1 MYIPNDQTGIPV
13 LQALACTHALSQAG
27 TDELWRRGL
36 PRVLNAP
43 DQDWPLP
50 LAPSYDVVQ
59 EILANPITLK
69 ANTDL
74 AAALAAVV
82 TDTTQLDQILKIN
95 KSAEVASSA
104 SLNSMLSTSHR
115 AKSPFSSLHA
125 SATTQEAK
133 ASNAV
138 LSGDAHSCL
147 NMLLDPAT
155 QDVMVKQLASISN
168 MIPTKS
174 EKALTQLLQNTFPGL
189 DSTDIDAEALSRDDS
204 AARPWVLRSL
214 RNMVLRLVKEVDT
227 SVYVLLGEKIVKE
240 ERMLDPYCVEVVQA
254 AIETGIFPDDA
265 IFTLSAYASARAE
278 VVTNADSPLRKKPEV
293 PQVEHRRQK
302 CIESVA
308 PQDDYLAALSVLGLG
323 DAAARLA
330 ISAGDLT
337 EQEFEDRLVDA
348 DAETIVD
355 WAEKRLG
362 QQPSP
367 GRVAEV
373 LDALPQ
379 HRQMDVLKE
388 VSNRP
393 NPLELQPELALC
405 LPNASELKVSD
416 RAAIYVANVAN
427 RTLGDSSDAW
437 SLALQLLSQG
447 WSQTTLELIR
457 SVEALV
463 DNQ

>member
-1 MYIPNDQTGIPV
+1 
-13 LQALACTHALSQAG
+13 
-27 TDELWRRGL
+27 
-36 PRVLNAP
+36 
-43 DQDWPLP
+43 
-50 LAPSYDVVQ
+50 
-59 EILANPITLK
+59 
-69 ANTDL
+69 
-74 AAALAAVV
+74 
-82 TDTTQLDQILKIN
+82 
-95 KSAEVASSA
+95 
-104 SLNSMLSTSHR
+104 
-115 AKSPFSSLHA
+115 
-125 SATTQEAK
+125 
-133 ASNAV
+133 
-138 LSGDAHSCL
+138 
-147 NMLLDPAT
+147 MLLDPAT

-302 CIESVA
+302 GIESAA

-348 DAETIVD
+348 DAETI
-355 WAEKRLG
+355 
-362 QQPSP
+362 
-367 GRVAEV
+367 
-373 LDALPQ
+373 
-379 HRQMDVLKE
+379 VLKE

-457 SVEALV
+457 SG
-463 DNQ
+463 

>member
-1 MYIPNDQTGIPV
+1 MYIPNNLTGTPV
-13 LQALACTHALSQAG
+13 LQALACTHAVSQAG

-36 PRVLNAP
+36 PRVLNEP

-50 LAPSYDVVQ
+50 LAPSYDVVK
-59 EILANPITLK
+59 EILSNPITLK

-82 TDTTQLDQILKIN
+82 SDTNQLDAILKIN
-95 KSAEVASSA
+95 KSAEVAASA
-104 SLNSMLSTSHR
+104 ALNSMLSTSHR
-115 AKSPFSSLHA
+115 VSLPFSSLRA
-125 SATTQEAK
+125 SANTQEAN

-138 LSGDAHSCL
+138 LSGNAQACL
-147 NMLLDPAT
+147 AMLLDPAT
-155 QDVMVKQLASISN
+155 QDVMVKQMASISN
-168 MIPTKS
+168 MIPSKS
-174 EKALTQLLQNTFPGL
+174 EKVLTQLLQNTFPGL
-189 DSTDIDAEALSRDDS
+189 DSTDIDACAAGREDS

-214 RNMVLRLVKEVDT
+214 RGMVLRLVKEVDAR
-227 SVYVLLGEKIVKE
+227 VYVLLGEQIVKE
-240 ERMLDPYCVEVVQA
+240 ERMLDPYCVEAVQA
-254 AIETGIFPDDA
+254 AIEAGIFPADA

-278 VVTNADSPLRKKPEV
+278 AVTDATSPLRIKPEV
-293 PQVEHRRQK
+293 PKVEHRRQK
-302 CIESVA
+302 SVEDAA
-308 PQDDYLAALSVLGLG
+308 PQDDYLAALSILGLG

-330 ISAGDLT
+330 ISAGELT
-337 EQEFEDRLVDA
+337 EEEFEDRLVDA

-373 LDALPQ
+373 LDALPH

-416 RAAIYVANVAN
+416 RAAIYVANIAN

-463 DNQ
+463 DSK